1 MQSVFSIKV
10 CMGTKDGELPGEA
23 SRGVKP
29 RDAHWL
35 NTRRRIVCLAA
46 PQQPVYIATY
56 FEGQDIEI

>member
-1 MQSVFSIKV
+1 MQNVFSIKV
-10 CMGTKDGELPGEA
+10 CMETKDGELPGQA

-35 NTRRRIVCLAA
+35 NTRRHIICLAA
-46 PQQPVYIATY
+46 PPEPVSIATY